1 MEATMAASASI
12 SNYSKIID
20 ISQPVG
26 AKTACFPGD
35 TPFSRNVTLTVEQS
49 GCVNLTSLT
58 MSPHVGTHADSP
70 VHIKG
75 DMDDLEGGM
84 AADLPLEAFIGPV
97 RVIDLAPL
105 SEGISAKHFLD
116 KVAMID
122 ELPSRILFK
131 TCHQIR
137 YQIWEEKYAYLTVEL
152 VDALHEKRVKLT
164 GLDTPSVDHV
174 DSKTLETHHKLDEY
188 NLVWL
193 ENLDLTAVEEG
204 NYFLVALPLKFTE
217 LEASPVRAVL
227 LA

>member
-1 MEATMAASASI
+1 MTSNPTL

-75 DMDDLEGGM
+75 DLQDLSAGM
-84 AADLPLEAFIGPV
+84 ASHLPLEAYLGPC

-105 SEGISAKHFLD
+105 HDGITAKHFLE
-116 KVAMID
+116 KIASIE
-122 ELPSRILFK
+122 ELPPRVLFK
-131 TCHQIR
+131 TRHQIR
-137 YQIWEEKYAYLTVEL
+137 YQVWEDDYAYLTVEL
-152 VDALHEKRVKLT
+152 VAALHERGVKLT

-174 DSKTLETHHKLDEY
+174 DSKTLETHNKLDKCG
-188 NLVWL
+188 LVWL
-193 ENLDLTAVEEG
+193 ENLDLSDVMEG

>member
-1 MEATMAASASI
+1 MAATTSLPG
-12 SNYSKIID
+12 YSKIID

-35 TPFSRNVTLTVEQS
+35 TPFSRNVTVTVRES

-75 DMDDLEGGM
+75 DMNDLDDGM
-84 AADLPLEAFIGPV
+84 ASHLPLEPFVGPV

-105 SEGISAKHFLD
+105 KDGITAKQFLD
-116 KVAMID
+116 KVNGI
-122 ELPSRILFK
+122 EQLPPRILFK

-137 YQIWEEKYAYLTVEL
+137 YQVWEGEYAFLTVEL
-152 VDALHEKRVKLT
+152 VEALHAKGVFLT

-174 DSKTLETHHKLDEY
+174 ESKTLDAHHKLDEHK
-188 NLVWL
+188 LVWL
-193 ENLDLTAVEEG
+193 ENLDLTKVEEG